1 MDYQHL
7 TLFFSKKT
15 GKICS
20 YCASETPQDM
30 SFFGDNE
37 DDFSIIWDY
46 LVIEHDPFVMKNIDF
61 FKIDLETKRLVSE
74 QMIRALELYR

>member
-1 MDYQHL
+1 MDYQYL

-30 SFFGDNE
+30 SYFGDNE

-74 QMIRALELYR
+74 QMIRTLELYR